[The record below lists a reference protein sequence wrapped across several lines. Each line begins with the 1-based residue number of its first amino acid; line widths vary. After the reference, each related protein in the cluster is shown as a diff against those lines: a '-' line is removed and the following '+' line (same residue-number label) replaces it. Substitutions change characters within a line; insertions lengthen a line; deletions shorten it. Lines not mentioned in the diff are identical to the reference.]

1 MTVYIEYVLINN
13 FVIDFLLLK
22 AAFSV
27 TGKRVSIGR
36 LLLCAFFGAL
46 ASLGFPLLGE
56 GALATVVKVLFGTFI
71 IAVAARYKSKK
82 DFYVNACVFFAVTFL
97 TGGALTAIFSIFNLD
112 GSAEYLTAIM
122 ILPVYFILK
131 FAKAMVSYI
140 HRRRR
145 TADYIV
151 SAEFSFPFKKMRL
164 TAFLDSGNLTYDNGS
179 PVVFLDKKLMRKIVP
194 VQSFAKVRKIPV
206 NTVAGEGAFSGIK
219 ADGLKIYY
227 KQGEKVFNDVT
238 VCFVD
243 TGAEYDVILH
253 GSFLEDYDLEDACE
267 IKKIS

>member
-22 AAFSV
+22 AAFSI
-27 TGKRVSIGR
+27 TGKRVSTRR

-46 ASLGFPLLGE
+46 AALGFPLLGE
-56 GALATVVKVLFGTFI
+56 GALAIVVKVLFGALI
-71 IAVAARYKSKK
+71 IAAAARYKSKK

-97 TGGALTAIFSIFNLD
+97 TGGAVTAFFSLFNVD
-112 GSAEYLTAIM
+112 ETAEYVTAIM
-122 ILPVYFILK
+122 IFPVYFTLK
-131 FAKAMVSYI
+131 FAKAIALYA
-140 HRRRR
+140 RKRKN
-145 TADYIV
+145 TADYTV
-151 SAEFSFPFKKMRL
+151 AAEFSLPFKKARL

-179 PVVFLDKKLMRKIVP
+179 PVVFLDKKLVREIVP
-194 VQSFAKVRKIPV
+194 VQSFAKVRTVRV
-206 NTVAGEGAFSGIK
+206 NTVAGEGVFSGIK

-227 KQGEKVFNDVT
+227 KQGNKVFNDVT
-238 VCFVD
+238 VCFAD

-253 GSFLEDYDLEDACE
+253 GSFLEDCDLENTCK